1 MKRFSSYRI
10 ALFLS
15 ALAIASPALA
25 LRVTNLDS
33 VAHTV
38 TYDAAGTHYEAT
50 AAAGETIGFYG
61 VPDGFLSLKSANP
74 KPSRGTLHTD
84 GMLSGIVGAAR
95 DQNIPAY
102 GMDDYAIW
110 PGGQLLLQRQ
120 MRDNGRH

>member
-1 MKRFSSYRI
+1 MKRSSVYRV
-10 ALFLS
+10 ALVFG
-15 ALAIASPALA
+15 AFAIANPALA
-25 LRVTNLDS
+25 LRVTNLDT

-38 TYDAAGTHYEAT
+38 TYDAAGTRYEAT
-50 AAAGETIGFYG
+50 AAANETIGFYG
-61 VPDGFLSLKSANP
+61 LPDGFLSLKSANP

-110 PGGQLLLQRQ
+110 SGGQLLLQRQ